1 MENDNNTGG
10 FHVHV
15 YSSGNNIAQTI
26 TQTYYGD
33 VYNGQTPQQQTPK
46 VTNEQIAQALLAING
61 KDKVINNYQ
70 LWLGACC
77 LLMWKYGFPKN
88 LEDCCDYITNLPFG
102 DERPK
107 LECKYES
114 IRKFSYLRFVKLNID
129 EWDEYQPNDDE
140 KKLFYG
146 CNMVRKELEK
156 EILKLKI

>member
-1 MENDNNTGG
+1 MG
-10 FHVHV
+10 FDEHMVGAM
-15 YSSGNNIAQTI
+15 SR
-26 TQTYYGD
+26 
-33 VYNGQTPQQQTPK
+33 
-46 VTNEQIAQALLAING
+46 LAEIEMAMPREYTLILG
-61 KDKVINNYQ
+61 C
-70 LWLGACC
+70 LWLLSFTGC